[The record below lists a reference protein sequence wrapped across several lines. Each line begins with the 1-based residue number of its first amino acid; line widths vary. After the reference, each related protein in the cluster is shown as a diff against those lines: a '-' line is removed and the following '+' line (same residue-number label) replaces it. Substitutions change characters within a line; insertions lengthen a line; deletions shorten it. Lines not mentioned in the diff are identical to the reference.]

1 MATRHQARAAVVTL
15 LYAHDVGNPEVKKFA
30 EDLLEEKKIRHK
42 QRAFALG
49 LYEGVLAHQKEI
61 DETIEAH
68 LKDWEFG
75 RLDHVD
81 RSILRLGTYELL
93 FSDLDRAVVIDEAVE
108 LAKELGSDQ
117 SPKFV
122 NGVLDAIEKSRQKG
136 QKGSGEAAGDTGE
149 KAEKEAPEGEGT

>member
-1 MATRHQARAAVVTL
+1 MATRHQARGAVISL
-15 LYAHDVGNPEVKKFA
+15 LYAHDIGNPEVEKFA
-30 EDLLEEKKIRHK
+30 EDMLEEKKIRNR
-42 QRAFALG
+42 QRAFAMG
-49 LYEGVLAHQKEI
+49 LYKGVLEHLAQI
-61 DETIEAH
+61 DEEIKAH
-68 LKDWEFG
+68 LKDWDFE

-122 NGVLDAIEKSRQKG
+122 NGVLDAVKKSSDAKD
-136 QKGSGEAAGDTGE
+136 AAQ
-149 KAEKEAPEGEGT
+149 